1 MPEIIAGLSAVDIA
15 SILAALAALV
25 AFWAVWT
32 SGIVEVASRK
42 RLKALEARRQQLRSG
57 VLAPT
62 RRRPIRRAERQ
73 MALMRR
79 IVERLKLLQSKE
91 TEKAERRLVQAG
103 LRSRDA
109 LVVYLFFKLVLPF
122 ALAAVGLLLFY
133 GVGLMADSPV
143 ARAMIPVALTLLAFK
158 APDIFVANAIQ
169 RRAEAIRK
177 SLPDALDLLVIC
189 AEAGLTLDAALNR
202 VHRELGRAAPELAEE
217 FSLTAIE
224 LGFLPDRRQALL
236 NLAERVPLES
246 LRAVVTALVQSE
258 KYGTPLATALR
269 VLAGEFRKERLMKAE
284 EKAARLPAVMTVPLI
299 LFILP
304 TLFVVL
310 IGPAACQIS
319 DELINRPGL
328 AAGDQ

>member
-1 MPEIIAGLSAVDIA
+1 MPQPLIAGLTAADIA
-15 SILAALAALV
+15 SILAALAAAV
-25 AFWAVWT
+25 AFWAVWS
-32 SGIVEVASRK
+32 SGIVDLPARR
-42 RLKALEARRQQLRSG
+42 RLKALEARRQQLRAG
-57 VLAPT
+57 VLAPA
-62 RRRPIRRAERQ
+62 RRRPVQRRERQ

-91 TEKAERRLVQAG
+91 TEKAEQRLVQAG

-122 ALAAVGLLLFY
+122 ALAAVSLLLLY
-133 GVGLMADSPV
+133 GFGMMEASPLL
-143 ARAMIPVALTLLAFK
+143 RAMIPVALTLLAFK
-158 APDIFVANAIQ
+158 APDIVVTNAIQ
-169 RRAEAIRK
+169 RRSEAIRK

-202 VHRELGRAAPELAEE
+202 VHRELARAAPELAEE

-224 LGFLPDRRQALL
+224 LGFLPDRRQALM

-246 LRAVVTALVQSE
+246 LRAVVTALIQSE
-258 KYGTPLATALR
+258 KYGTPLAHALR

-304 TLFVVL
+304 ALFIVL
-310 IGPAACQIS
+310 VGPAACQIS
-319 DELINRPGL
+319 DQLINRPGL
-328 AAGDQ
+328 SDR